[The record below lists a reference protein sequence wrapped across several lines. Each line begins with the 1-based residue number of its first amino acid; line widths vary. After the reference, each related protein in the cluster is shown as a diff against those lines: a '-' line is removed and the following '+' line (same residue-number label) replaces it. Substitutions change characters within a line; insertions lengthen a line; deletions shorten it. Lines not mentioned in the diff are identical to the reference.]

1 MSELNKKII
10 IVDDNIAILDS
21 LQMMLDLEGYDVQIF
36 EKGSE
41 MYQQLDKS
49 NLPNLI
55 LMDMWLAGE
64 DGRDICR
71 LIRANEDFALLPVII
86 MSASRGLANSAIESG
101 ANEFVAKPFDLFD
114 VLDKIKKY
122 SDKN

>member
-41 MYQQLDKS
+41 MYQQLDKN

-101 ANEFVAKPFDLFD
+101 ANEFVAKPFDLFE

-122 SDKN
+122 CDKN

>member
-1 MSELNKKII
+1 MSEKNKKII
-10 IVDDNIAILDS
+10 IVDDNTAILDS
-21 LQMMLDLEGYDVQIF
+21 LQMMLDLEGYNVELF

-41 MYQQLDKS
+41 MYQQLDKD

-71 LIRANEDFALLPVII
+71 LIRGNTDLDGLPVII
-86 MSASRGLANSAIESG
+86 MSASRGLAKSAIDSG
-101 ANEFVAKPFDLFD
+101 ADEFVAKPFDLFE
-114 VLDKIKKY
+114 VLEKIKKY
-122 SDKN
+122 CN

>member
-1 MSELNKKII
+1 MLELNKKII

-41 MYQQLDKS
+41 MYQQLDKN

-55 LMDMWLAGE
+55 FMDMWLAGE
-64 DGRDICR
+64 YGRDICR
-71 LIRANEDFALLPVII
+71 LIRGNEDFATLPVII

>member
-1 MSELNKKII
+1 MSEKNKKII

-21 LQMMLDLEGYDVQIF
+21 LQMMLNLEGYDVKIF

-41 MYQQLDKS
+41 MYQQLNHD

-64 DGRDICR
+64 DGRDICKM
-71 LIRANEDFALLPVII
+71 IKANEAVSSVPVII

-101 ANEFVAKPFDLFD
+101 ADEFVAKPFDLFE
-114 VLDKIKKY
+114 VLDKIKNY
-122 SDKN
+122 CNKN